1 MAEAHTQGVPVN
13 WEPFFA
19 GRGGQR
25 VPLPTYPFQR
35 ERHWWEPP
43 SGTAAPASAPADAP
57 ESAPAPAPVAAPET
71 DLDEEPQPAARTD
84 RETPAGRQ
92 TLADRLAG
100 LREIDRDRTVLDL
113 VRAQAALVLEHES
126 AEGVE
131 TDLSFR
137 ELGFDSMMAVEL
149 RRRMNTVTDLRLPA
163 TVLFE
168 HPTPARLARHLRK
181 ELLPAATEDTTA
193 PAVAADEPVAIVGIG
208 CRFPGDVR
216 SPDDLWRLLAEGTD
230 AISEFPDDRGWRLDD
245 LFDPDPESDGRSYV
259 RHGGFLHDAAQF
271 DAAFFGIGPREADA
285 MDPQQRLL
293 LETSWE
299 ALERAGIDPT
309 GLHGTHTGVFLGA
322 TSQDYGS
329 RLADAP
335 PGYEGYVLT
344 GSTSSVASG
353 RVAYTLGLEGPALT
367 VDTACS
373 SSLVALHLARQSL
386 LRGECS
392 MALAGGVTVMATPGM
407 FAEFSR
413 QRGLAPDGR
422 CKPFA
427 EAADGTAWSEGVGV
441 LLLERLSDA
450 RRNGH
455 QVLAILRG
463 SAVNQDG
470 ASNGLT
476 APNGGAQRR
485 VIRQALDTAGLL
497 PADVDA
503 VEAHGTGTT
512 LGDPIE
518 AQAVLATY
526 GQDRPDGRPVLLG
539 SLKSNIGHTQ
549 AAAGVAGVIK
559 MVMAMRHGTLPR
571 TLHLDRPSPH
581 VDWSAGAA
589 ALLPEPAPWPEVD
602 RPRRAGVSSFGI
614 SGTNAHVILEQAP
627 PEPNPVAPAN
637 PATPVDSAPAAAP
650 APAAVPWP
658 LSARDPRALRHQA
671 GRLHDW
677 LTEHPDASPADIA
690 HTLDAGR
697 AALTHRAV
705 VVGADR
711 DDFLTGLRAL
721 ADGDT
726 ARGTVLGTAA
736 DDRRTV
742 FVFPG
747 QGSQWAGMGVRLMD
761 ESPTFREHLTHCA
774 EALRPYLDFSPL
786 DVLRGD
792 PDAPAP
798 ERADIVQPLL
808 FAVLVSLART
818 WESFGVR
825 PDAVVG
831 HSQGEIAAAHIAG
844 ALSLDDAARIVAR
857 RSQALTEL
865 AGRGGMVSVTMPLPE
880 VTELIHR
887 WGDRLEVAAVNG
899 PAAVVV
905 AGHVEALTELLAECA
920 ERQVSAR
927 RIAVDYAS
935 HSAQMEPIRD
945 HLAAALTGIEP
956 RMSDIPF
963 HSTVTGTEITD
974 TRTLDADYWFRN
986 LRQTV
991 RFAEATGELLTAGYR
1006 NFVEISP
1013 HPVLTIGIQDAVERY
1028 ADGDTTATVTG
1039 TLGRDDG
1046 GLRNFLTSLASL
1058 HVSGTPVRW
1067 STAANGAAPR
1077 PVDLPTYPFHRRR
1090 HWLTPAPA
1098 GPDAAAAGLD
1108 TTEHPL
1114 LSVAVPLA
1122 DSGGVALT
1130 GTLSLED
1137 LPWLADHAV
1146 HGTVLLPATAFV
1158 ELAIRAGDL
1167 TGCPEIEELVLQA
1180 PLVLPTSGAVRS
1192 QVVVGAPDAD
1202 GRRPVSIHTAGSGG
1216 QPEWICHARGT
1227 LTPATAGPAPE
1238 PTGSWPPP
1246 GSQPVAVDDAY
1257 THLAE
1262 LGFGY
1267 GPAFRGLR
1275 QLWRNG
1281 ADLYCDVELDATLT
1295 PDAAA
1300 YGLHPAL
1307 LDAALHPLV
1316 WADEQAAL
1324 PFSWTGVRLR
1334 ASAATALRVRLRRR
1348 PDGGT
1353 HLTATD
1359 PTGQPVADV
1368 DALTLRPVDREH
1380 LAAPAARH
1388 DMYLVEWTIL
1398 AAPDTPRPARDWA
1411 VIDPSPHGAHP
1422 RGADTYPG
1430 LPELT
1435 RAVDGGA
1442 PVPALV
1448 CYHPGQTSA
1457 GQAERPAQ
1465 PAATHDLLTETLGL
1479 LQTWLADDRFT
1490 DVPLAVITRSAV
1502 RTGPADGPRGSAPE
1516 DLAAAAAWGL
1526 LRTAQSEYPGRFLL
1540 IDVDT
1545 ASDTALDT
1553 LAAAI
1558 ATGETQLALRA
1569 GEIRTPRLVPL
1580 PRTADD
1586 LTPTRP
1592 APGGTVLI
1600 TGGTG
1605 TLGRLVARH
1614 LITRHGADRLLL
1626 TSRQGP
1632 AAPGAE
1638 SLRDELTAL
1647 GAEVTIAACDTSDRA
1662 ELTAL
1667 LAGIP
1672 AEHPLT
1678 AVHHAAGLL
1687 ADATIGTLDADR
1699 LHAVLRPKVDAA
1711 WHLHDL
1717 TRHLDLTA
1725 FVLFS
1730 SVMATVGGPG
1740 QGNYAAANAYLDAL
1754 AHQRR
1759 ADGLPATAIGWGPW
1773 AQASGMTGHLSRAD
1787 LDRLHRSGLR
1797 PLPSEEALLLLDAA
1811 LAGDDAHVVT
1821 AKIDPARLPATGI
1834 LRELAAAAPP
1844 SRRIAASS
1852 GTPGTGEK
1860 PADDLRARLE
1870 ALPGTERATLLRELV
1885 RSHTAVVLGHAN
1897 SGDVDAEQPFKEAGF
1912 DSLAS
1917 VELRNRLAA
1926 ATGLRLP
1933 VTLLFD
1939 HPTPAAIAGRLR
1951 ELLLP
1956 DGEHA
1961 SGAPGRAETV
1971 APSAAA
1977 TAEPIAIVGIGC
1989 RYPGGVSSPD
1999 DLWRMVADGIDGVG
2013 AFPGDRGWDLEQLY
2027 DADSERAGRSYV
2039 REGGF
2044 LHDAA
2049 EFDAEFFGISPREAL
2064 AMDPQQRLLL
2074 EVAWE
2079 TLEDAGVDPAEL
2091 RGSRTGVF
2099 AGLMYHDYASRLG
2112 AAPSELEG
2120 YLANGSA
2127 GSVASGRVAYAFG
2140 FEGPAVTVDTACSSS
2155 LVALHLAAQAL
2166 RSGECDV
2173 ALAGGVSVMSTPQT
2187 FVEFSRQRGLSAD
2200 GRCKAFSAAADGF
2213 GPAEGVGLVLLE
2225 RLSDAVAKGH
2235 RVLAVVRGSAVNQ
2248 DGASN
2253 GLTAPNGPSQQ
2264 RVIRQALANAGV
2276 GAGDVDVVEAHGT
2289 GTTLGDPIEA
2299 QALLATYGQGR
2310 SEGRPLWLGSVK
2322 SNIGHTQAAA
2332 GVAGVIKMVM
2342 AMRHGRLPETL
2353 HVDEPSPHVDW
2364 STGGVRLLTEP
2375 VPWVGEGRVRRA
2387 GVSSFGVSGTNAH
2400 LILEEAPASSEV
2412 PAVV

>member
-1 MAEAHTQGVPVN
+1 SVEVEGVRGELLGGLEGVVGCAGDVPFVSTVTGGVVDGAGLDGGYWFRNLRETVRFEDAVRGLLGGGHRLFVECSPHPSLLGSVVDTADEVGVRVGAVGSLRRGDGGRGRFVTSVAEAHTQGVPVN

-19 GRGGQR
+19 DRGGQR

-35 ERHWWEPP
+35 ERHWWEPR
-43 SGTAAPASAPADAP
+43 SGTAGPAATPVNAP
-57 ESAPAPAPVAAPET
+57 ESAPSPTPVAAPDT
-71 DLDEEPQPAARTD
+71 DLDEDTRPTAS
-84 RETPAGRQ
+84 AGRQ
-92 TLADRLAG
+92 TLADRLAA
-100 LREIDRDRTVLDL
+100 LREIDQDRTVLDL
-113 VRAQAALVLEHES
+113 VRDQAALVLEHDS

-131 TDLSFR
+131 TDLTFR
-137 ELGFDSMMAVEL
+137 ELGFDSMMAVEM
-149 RRRMNTVTDLRLPA
+149 RRRMNTVTELRLPA

-168 HPTPARLARHLRK
+168 HPTPARLARHLRR
-181 ELLPAATEDTTA
+181 ELLPAASSDTAAPTVTA
-193 PAVAADEPVAIVGIG
+193 DDPVAIVGIG

-216 SPDDLWRLLAEGTD
+216 SPDDLWRLLAAGTD

-309 GLHGTHTGVFLGA
+309 ALHGSHTGVFLGA

-427 EAADGTAWSEGVGV
+427 AAADGTAWSEGVGV

-450 RRNGH
+450 HRNGH
-455 QVLAILRG
+455 QVLAVLRG

-497 PADVDA
+497 SADVDA

-589 ALLPEPAPWPEVD
+589 ALLPEPAPWPEMD

-627 PEPNPVAPAN
+627 AEPDFAGPVDLVDPVPAPVA
-637 PATPVDSAPAAAP
+637 APDEADAP
-650 APAAVPWP
+650 DPAAVPWP
-658 LSARDPRALRHQA
+658 LSARDPRALRRQA
-671 GRLHDW
+671 GQLHDW
-677 LTEHPDASPADIA
+677 LTEHPDTSPSDIA
-690 HTLDAGR
+690 HTLDTGR
-697 AALTHRAV
+697 ATLTHRAV
-705 VVGADR
+705 LVGAGR

-721 ADGDT
+721 ADGET
-726 ARGTVLGTAA
+726 APGTVLGTAA

-747 QGSQWAGMGVRLMD
+747 QGSQWAGMGARLMD
-761 ESPTFREHLTHCA
+761 ESPAFREHLTHCA
-774 EALRPYLDFSPL
+774 EALRPYLEFSPL
-786 DVLRGD
+786 AVLRGD
-792 PDAPAP
+792 PDAPAL
-798 ERADIVQPLL
+798 ERADVVQPVL

-818 WESFGVR
+818 WESSGVR

-844 ALSLDDAARIVAR
+844 ALSLGDAARIVAR
-857 RSQALTEL
+857 RSQALAEL
-865 AGRGGMVSVTMPLPE
+865 AGRGGMVSVTLPLPE

-887 WGDRLEVAAVNG
+887 WSDRLEVAAVNG

-905 AGHVEALTELLAECA
+905 AGHPEALTELLAECA
-920 ERQVSAR
+920 GRQVSAR

-935 HSAQMEPIRD
+935 HSAQMEPVRD
-945 HLAAALTGIEP
+945 RLAAALTGIEP
-956 RMSDIPF
+956 RRSDIPF

-991 RFAEATGELLTAGYR
+991 RFADATGELLATGYR

-1013 HPVLTIGIQDAVERY
+1013 HPVLTIAIQDAVERY
-1028 ADGDTTATVTG
+1028 ADGDTVATVTG
-1039 TLGRDDG
+1039 TLSRNDG

-1067 STAANGAAPR
+1067 ATAAGATAPR

-1098 GPDAAAAGLD
+1098 AHGAAAGLD

-1114 LSVAVPLA
+1114 LSVAVPLS
-1122 DSGGVALT
+1122 DSGGVALN
-1130 GTLSLED
+1130 GTLSLQD

-1158 ELAIRAGDL
+1158 ELAIRAGDR

-1192 QVVVGAPDAD
+1192 QVVVGAPDTD

-1227 LTPATAGPAPE
+1227 LTPATDAPPPE
-1238 PTGSWPPP
+1238 PVDSWPPA
-1246 GSQPVAVDDAY
+1246 GSQPVAVDDAH

-1275 QLWRNG
+1275 QLWQNG
-1281 ADLYCDVELDATLT
+1281 DDLYCDVELDATLT

-1316 WADEQAAL
+1316 WAGEQVAL

-1334 ASAATALRVRLRRR
+1334 ASAATALRVHLLRR
-1348 PDGGT
+1348 PDGST

-1359 PTGQPVADV
+1359 PAGEPVADV
-1368 DALTLRPVDREH
+1368 DALTLRPVDRAH

-1388 DMYLVEWTIL
+1388 DMYLVEWTTL
-1398 AAPDTPRPARDWA
+1398 TAPGAPRPARDWA
-1411 VIDPSPHGAHP
+1411 VIDPSPRRAHP

-1435 RAVDGGA
+1435 REVDGGA

-1448 CYHPGQTSA
+1448 CYHPGQTRA
-1457 GQAERPAQ
+1457 GQAEKPAQ
-1465 PAATHDLLTETLGL
+1465 PAATHDLLTETLGF

-1490 DVPLAVITRSAV
+1490 DVPLAVITHSAV
-1502 RTGPADGPRGSAPE
+1502 RTGPADGPPGSGTPD
-1516 DLAAAAAWGL
+1516 DLAAAALWGL

-1540 IDVDT
+1540 VDVDVDT
-1545 ASDTALDT
+1545 ASDTHTQAALDT
-1553 LAAAI
+1553 LASAI

-1569 GEIRTPRLVPL
+1569 GEIRTPRLVRR
-1580 PRTADD
+1580 PRTADAP
-1586 LTPTRP
+1586 TPARP

-1614 LITRHGADRLLL
+1614 LVTRHGADRLLL

-1632 AAPGAE
+1632 DAPGAD
-1638 SLRDELTAL
+1638 SLHAELTAL

-1662 ELTAL
+1662 ELTTL

-1687 ADATIGTLDADR
+1687 ADATIGTLDAER

-1717 TRHLDLTA
+1717 TRHIDLTA

-1730 SVMATVGGPG
+1730 SVMATIGGPG

-1787 LDRLHRSGLR
+1787 LERLHRAGLR
-1797 PLPSEEALLLLDAA
+1797 PLPTEEALLLLDAA
-1811 LAGDDAHVVT
+1811 LAGDDAHVLPV
-1821 AKIDPARLPATGI
+1821 KIDPARLPATGI
-1834 LRELAAAAPP
+1834 LRELATAQPA
-1844 SRRIAASS
+1844 RRIAAASAA
-1852 GTPGTGEK
+1852 PGDRSD
-1860 PADDLRARLE
+1860 DDLRVRLE
-1870 ALPGTERATLLRELV
+1870 ALPGAERAALLRDLV

-1939 HPTPAAIAGRLR
+1939 HPTPAAIAVRLS

-1956 DGEHA
+1956 DGDHA
-1961 SGAPGRAETV
+1961 PGAKGRAETV
-1971 APSAAA
+1971 AASVAAS
-1977 TAEPIAIVGIGC
+1977 AEPIAIVGIGC

-1999 DLWRMVADGIDGVG
+1999 DLWRMVADGVDGVG

-2027 DADSERAGRSYV
+2027 DADAERTGRSYV
-2039 REGGF
+2039 RQGGF

-2112 AAPSELEG
+2112 SSPSELEG

-2155 LVALHLAAQAL
+2155 LVALHLASQAL

-2225 RLSDAVAKGH
+2225 RLSDAVANGH

-2264 RVIRQALANAGV
+2264 RV
-2276 GAGDVDVVEAHGT
+2276 
-2289 GTTLGDPIEA
+2289 
-2299 QALLATYGQGR
+2299 
-2310 SEGRPLWLGSVK
+2310 
-2322 SNIGHTQAAA
+2322 
-2332 GVAGVIKMVM
+2332 
-2342 AMRHGRLPETL
+2342 
-2353 HVDEPSPHVDW
+2353 
-2364 STGGVRLLTEP
+2364 
-2375 VPWVGEGRVRRA
+2375 
-2387 GVSSFGVSGTNAH
+2387 
-2400 LILEEAPASSEV
+2400 
-2412 PAVV
+2412 